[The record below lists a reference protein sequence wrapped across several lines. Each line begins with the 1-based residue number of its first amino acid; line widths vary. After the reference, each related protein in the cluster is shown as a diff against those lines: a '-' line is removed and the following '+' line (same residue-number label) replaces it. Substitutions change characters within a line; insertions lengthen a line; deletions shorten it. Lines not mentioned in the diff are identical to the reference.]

1 MKERDRVEV
10 IPLVEEQISTS
21 KERFE
26 TGTVRVRT
34 FTTETMARV
43 SEELRQE
50 EVDIRHVAVD
60 RPIESVPDI
69 REEDGT
75 LIVPVVEEI
84 LVVEKRL
91 VLKEEIHIRRRQTVE
106 RFEKSIPVKSQQAII
121 ERHRSDGAAASP
133 SSKE

>member
-10 IPLVEEQISTS
+10 IPLVEEHISTS

-26 TGTVRVRT
+26 TGTVRVTT

-121 ERHRSDGAAASP
+121 ERHRSDGAASP
-133 SSKE
+133 PSKE

>member
-1 MKERDRVEV
+1 MANRDRVEV

-34 FTTETMARV
+34 FTTETIERV
-43 SEELRQE
+43 TEELRQDQ
-50 EVDIRHVAVD
+50 VDIHHVPVD

-75 LIVPVVEEI
+75 LIIPVVEEI

-91 VLKEEIHIRRRQTVE
+91 VLKEEIHIRRRQTAE
-106 RFEKSIPVKSQQAII
+106 RFEKSIPLKSQQAII
-121 ERHRSDGAAASP
+121 ERHRSDGTVSP
-133 SSKE
+133 PSKE